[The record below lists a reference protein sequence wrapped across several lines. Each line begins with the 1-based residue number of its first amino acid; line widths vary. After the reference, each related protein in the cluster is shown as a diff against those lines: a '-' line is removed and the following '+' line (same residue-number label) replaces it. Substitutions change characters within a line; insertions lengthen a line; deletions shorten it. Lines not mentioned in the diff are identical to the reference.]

1 MAGCNALTEPD
12 LVGLD
17 WGTSSC
23 RAYLLGREGVILAD
37 ARAPFGVM
45 AVNAG
50 HPADPTAFD
59 HVFEDLCGGWLNV
72 WPDLPVIACGMA
84 GSRQGWVEAPY
95 RECPAGFDAIA
106 AGLTPVPGARL
117 RIVPGLLCRDADGVP
132 DVMRGEETQIFGA
145 IVRLDRNRHVVVLPG
160 THSKWA
166 IVGADGIERF
176 TTFMTG
182 EMYAVLREHSI
193 LGRLVSDSAGGSD
206 PEALAR
212 GVRLSLRDDAA
223 LSHDLFSA
231 RTLALTGVLASAGV
245 ADYLSGLL
253 LGAEI
258 GAARQ
263 WLAKHHVDAVAVT
276 LIGDALLC
284 NRYQNALRVAGMNAV
299 LGPANAAARGLW
311 RIATHAGL
319 LNP

>member
-1 MAGCNALTEPD
+1 MNDDIRLIAI
-12 LVGLD
+12 D
-17 WGTSSC
+17 WGTSAA
-23 RAYLLGREGVILAD
+23 RAYTLDAQGAVIAERSLPLGIQRIVDGKFAD
-37 ARAPFGVM
+37 ALSA
-45 AVNAG
+45 
-50 HPADPTAFD
+50 
-59 HVFEDLCGGWLNV
+59 LCGGDPSATVPL
-72 WPDLPVIACGMA
+72 LASGMI

-95 RECPAGFDAIA
+95 RECPVGFDAIA

-145 IVRLDRNRHVVVLPG
+145 IVDLDRNRHVVVLPG

-182 EMYAVLREHSI
+182 EMYALLREHSI
-193 LGRLVSDSAGGSD
+193 LGRLIGDGADSSD

-231 RTLALTGVLASAGV
+231 RTLALTGVLAPAGV

-258 GAARQ
+258 GAARK
-263 WLAKHHVDAVAVT
+263 WLAKHHADAVAVT

-284 NRYQNALRVAGMNAV
+284 ERYQNALRVAGMNAV
-299 LGPANAAARGLW
+299 LGPADAAARGLW

-319 LNP
+319 LNS